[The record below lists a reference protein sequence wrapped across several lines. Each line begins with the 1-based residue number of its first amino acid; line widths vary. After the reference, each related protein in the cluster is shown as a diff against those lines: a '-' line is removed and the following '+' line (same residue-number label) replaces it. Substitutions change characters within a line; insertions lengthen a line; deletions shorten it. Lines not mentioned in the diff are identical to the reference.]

1 MGVEIDGGWGV
12 DEDGVVLASRSGKN
26 EKGLEESFRGGATG
40 SVGLAG
46 CGNKIEV
53 VLLGI
58 EEVVKRNGVTS
69 ASFGFEEALSVALL
83 FES

>member
-1 MGVEIDGGWGV
+1 M
-12 DEDGVVLASRSGKN
+12 DEDGVVLVSRLGKN
-26 EKGLEESFRGGATG
+26 EKGLEESFGGGATG

-46 CGNKIEV
+46 CGNKVEV

-58 EEVVKRNGVTS
+58 EGVVKTNGVAS
-69 ASFGFEEALSVALL
+69 ASFGCEEALSVALH

>member
-1 MGVEIDGGWGV
+1 M
-12 DEDGVVLASRSGKN
+12 DEDGVVLASRLGKS
-26 EKGLEESFRGGATG
+26 EKGLEESFGGGPTG

-46 CGNKIEV
+46 CGSKVEV

-58 EEVVKRNGVTS
+58 EGVVKTNGVVS
-69 ASFGFEEALSVALL
+69 PSFRCEEVLCLALP